1 MSQKPYQREQGDF
14 ELRILKDGRLVMIAP
29 DETLLEIAQAL
40 EASGAGDKAPEPKG
54 NEIVERGT
62 VTRRLACRGRPRPR
76 VSRAS
81 CPRSE
86 GETPSTRAGKM
97 PATQR
102 GSEQQHLE
110 SHDAEAPAPGR
121 E

>member
-40 EASGAGDKAPEPKG
+40 ETQADSEP
-54 NEIVERGT
+54 
-62 VTRRLACRGRPRPR
+62 
-76 VSRAS
+76 
-81 CPRSE
+81 
-86 GETPSTRAGKM
+86 
-97 PATQR
+97 
-102 GSEQQHLE
+102 QHLE
-110 SHDAEAPAPGR
+110 IHDAETPTPGR

>member
-40 EASGAGDKAPEPKG
+40 ELRHCEDGSKPAPAQAGEAISTSGVGDCFAPLAMTYKSQKKAD
-54 NEIVERGT
+54 
-62 VTRRLACRGRPRPR
+62 
-76 VSRAS
+76 
-81 CPRSE
+81 
-86 GETPSTRAGKM
+86 
-97 PATQR
+97 
-102 GSEQQHLE
+102 SEQQHLE
-110 SHDAEAPAPGR
+110 SQDAETPTPGG

>member
-40 EASGAGDKAPEPKG
+40 ELCHCEGRRAAALRAEGDEA
-54 NEIVERGT
+54 ISI
-62 VTRRLACRGRPRPR
+62 PR
-76 VSRAS
+76 VRDCFAS
-81 CPRSE
+81 LAMTYKPQKKADSE
-86 GETPSTRAGKM
+86 P
-97 PATQR
+97 
-102 GSEQQHLE
+102 QHLE
-110 SHDAEAPAPGR
+110 SHDAEIPTPGG

>member
-40 EASGAGDKAPEPKG
+40 ETPTDSEP
-54 NEIVERGT
+54 
-62 VTRRLACRGRPRPR
+62 
-76 VSRAS
+76 
-81 CPRSE
+81 
-86 GETPSTRAGKM
+86 
-97 PATQR
+97 
-102 GSEQQHLE
+102 QHLE
-110 SHDAEAPAPGR
+110 SHNAETPAPGR